1 MGKKRN
7 YGGSEDSPD
16 ACFGAP
22 DARSHS
28 PMCASHLRKLRS
40 CHPTRRG
47 PGASSRSRGGGSS
60 CAGVTRSCD
69 RQQNAA
75 RVATTRAAQLRPPP
89 PRSAPA
95 AALAR
100 LPRRCLVRE
109 GAAASSVQ
117 QRSGRFEPIRVDL
130 DLELAAHVRAA
141 EGGGGP
147 EVGAAWGHR
156 CARDPGADIDE
167 LAGLH
172 RQHSK
177 SFQSKCSRVAA
188 QRKAGDGRGRR
199 ACP

>member
-1 MGKKRN
+1 MIGNKTQL
-7 YGGSEDSPD
+7 
-16 ACFGAP
+16 A
-22 DARSHS
+22 
-28 PMCASHLRKLRS
+28 L
-40 CHPTRRG
+40 
-47 PGASSRSRGGGSS
+47 
-60 CAGVTRSCD
+60 
-69 RQQNAA
+69 Q
-75 RVATTRAAQLRPPP
+75 TTRAAQLQPPP

-100 LPRRCLVRE
+100 LPRRCLVRV

-199 ACP
+199 ACPRGCSYSAAAAGRTPASARAPASCAHPATLSQILHHRKNLPARV